1 MACDVLTPVATG
13 PGRWRL
19 DVDPAW
25 PGFAGHFPGNPL
37 LPAAE
42 LIDCAATVMAA
53 TACELVVARFLKP
66 VRPGD
71 QLELVQEAAATL
83 RIQCGTDT
91 VAELR
96 WRL

>member
-1 MACDVLTPVATG
+1 MLTPVATG

-25 PGFAGHFPGNPL
+25 PGFVGHFPGNPL

-42 LIDCAATVMAA
+42 LIDCAGAVLGVGTH
-53 TACELVVARFLKP
+53 ELIVARFLLP

-71 QLELVQEAAATL
+71 QLDLVHEGAATL
-83 RIQCGTDT
+83 RVQRGTEL

-96 WRL
+96 WRR

>member
-1 MACDVLTPVATG
+1 MLTPVAIG

-19 DVDPAW
+19 EVDPAW

-42 LIDCAATVMAA
+42 LIDCASMVLEVGTN
-53 TACELVVARFLKP
+53 ELIVARFLLP

-71 QLELVQEAAATL
+71 QLDLTLDGAATL
-83 RIQCGTDT
+83 RVQRGTDT

-96 WRL
+96 WRR